1 MLGEIRGTVRFKEPI
16 SFYTSLRTGGA
27 ADVFIVPQ
35 NLDDVRHALSFAER
49 QQLPVLV
56 LGGGNKMLVRDGGI
70 RGVVLRLEGCLARAE
85 FQGEEALV
93 GGGMGLAAMIRQAA
107 SHDLGGVE
115 PLAGIPATVGGAI
128 ATNAGTADG
137 WIGDYVSVV
146 YFLYPDGT
154 FGEYKVPNEPL
165 TERHLEI
172 PHGTVTVGCRMRF
185 QRRPSTEIHRDIK
198 ARLKHKNIAQPLAL
212 ASAGAV
218 WKDPQG
224 ASAARLIERAGLRGK
239 RVGAAEISA
248 KASNYIINRGGATA
262 ADVLS
267 LMELTRERVRAQFRV
282 TLEEDI
288 RIIGEAAC
296 AGRTARRAG

>member
-35 NLDDVRHALSFAER
+35 DLDDVRHALSFAER

-56 LGGGNKMLVRDGGI
+56 LGGGNKVLVRDGGI

-93 GGGMGLAAMIRQAA
+93 GGGMGLAAFIRQAA
-107 SHDLGGVE
+107 ANDLGGVE

-128 ATNAGTADG
+128 ATNAGTVDG
-137 WIGDYVSVV
+137 WIGDY
-146 YFLYPDGT
+146 
-154 FGEYKVPNEPL
+154 
-165 TERHLEI
+165 
-172 PHGTVTVGCRMRF
+172 VTVGCRMRF
-185 QRRPSTEIHRDIK
+185 HRRPATEIHRDIK

-218 WKDPQG
+218 WKDPIG
-224 ASAARLIERAGLRGK
+224 GSAARLIERAGLRGK
-239 RVGAAEISA
+239 RVGAADISA
-248 KASNYIINRGGATA
+248 KAANYIINRGGATA

-267 LMELTRERVRAQFRV
+267 LMDLTRERVRAQFRV

-288 RIIGEAAC
+288 RILGDGVC
-296 AGRTARRAG
+296 AGRVARRAG

>member
-1 MLGEIRGTVRFKEPI
+1 
-16 SFYTSLRTGGA
+16 
-27 ADVFIVPQ
+27 
-35 NLDDVRHALSFAER
+35 
-49 QQLPVLV
+49 
-56 LGGGNKMLVRDGGI
+56 
-70 RGVVLRLEGCLARAE
+70 
-85 FQGEEALV
+85 
-93 GGGMGLAAMIRQAA
+93 MGLAAFIRQAA
-107 SHDLGGVE
+107 ANDLGGVE

-128 ATNAGTADG
+128 ATNAGTVDG

-154 FGEYKVPNEPL
+154 FGEYKVGTEPFA
-165 TERHLEI
+165 ERRLEI

-185 QRRPSTEIHRDIK
+185 HRRPATEIHRDIK

-218 WKDPQG
+218 WKDPIG
-224 ASAARLIERAGLRGK
+224 GSAARLIERAGLRGK

-248 KASNYIINRGGATA
+248 KAANYIINRGGATA

-267 LMELTRERVRAQFRV
+267 LMDLTRERVRAQFRV

-288 RIIGEAAC
+288 RILGDGVC
-296 AGRTARRAG
+296 AGRVARRAG